1 MDQVS
6 GGFGIREW
14 TSRDS
19 KVQCVSLAA
28 FKIEGLLSRITK
40 RQDILNLYVW
50 EPNTLTMIPESHV
63 NTSYPILNQHPLHLH
78 HTLQIKQW
86 VLNTMRTAQLSQSMI
101 RAPRLLPQMRHCPM
115 LGSPCPNF
123 GSRVLRPRGK
133 SGESE

>member
-40 RQDILNLYVW
+40 RLHILNLCVW
-50 EPNTLTMIPESHV
+50 ESNTLAMILESHV
-63 NTSYPILNQHPLHLH
+63 KTSYSTLNQHPLHH
-78 HTLQIKQW
+78 HLTNQTIGSQHNADCAVIAKHDSGSKVAASNAALPNVRLSLPKYR
-86 VLNTMRTAQLSQSMI
+86 VPSPATA
-101 RAPRLLPQMRHCPM
+101 R
-115 LGSPCPNF
+115 
-123 GSRVLRPRGK
+123 K
-133 SGESE
+133 SGENE